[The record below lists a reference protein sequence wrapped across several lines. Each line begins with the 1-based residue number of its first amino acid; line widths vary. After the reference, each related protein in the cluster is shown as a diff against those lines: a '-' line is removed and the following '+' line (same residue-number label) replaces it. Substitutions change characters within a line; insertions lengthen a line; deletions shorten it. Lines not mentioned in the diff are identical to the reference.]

1 MKGTST
7 LHVTEATII
16 AAVQMYLDDQFA
28 AGKSPVVTGVKP
40 RNGVGNGDGYSISVE
55 ERKAVATFTRD
66 LQGIGGKATDILS
79 QIPRNVPDAPAGSIG
94 NIEDAYNK
102 RMVGGE
108 RNDG

>member
-40 RNGVGNGDGYSISVE
+40 RNGVGNGDGYVVAVE
-55 ERKAVATFTRD
+55 ERKVEPNH
-66 LQGIGGKATDILS
+66 QGAKQTVKIIRGDDGNWRYENGALVSVTTEEL
-79 QIPRNVPDAPAGSIG
+79 PD
-94 NIEDAYNK
+94 DAYNK